1 MKPVY
6 AVLLVAL
13 ALPKAAL
20 AADISGAQPTL
31 QTEPV
36 VIVGLDGQRH
46 RFTVEVART
55 PHEQEVGLMYRT
67 VIPPT
72 SGMIFNWESPREAQM
87 WMKNCPVPEDMVF
100 IRADG
105 TIGHI
110 AENTVPQSEAII
122 DGRVVAAATLEL
134 AGGVTAADG
143 IRVGDKVL
151 AAEFGDAPG
160 KD

>member
-1 MKPVY
+1 MKPLY
-6 AVLLVAL
+6 AALLVSL
-13 ALPKAAL
+13 ALPAA
-20 AADISGAQPTL
+20 AQTTDIAGPQPTL
-31 QTEPV
+31 KTEPV
-36 VIVGLDGQRH
+36 VIVGHDGQRH

-87 WMKNCPVPEDMVF
+87 WMKHCPVPEDMLF

-122 DGRVVAAATLEL
+122 DGRIVASATLEL
-134 AGGVTAADG
+134 AGGVTAADN

-151 AAEFGDAPG
+151 AAEFGDAP
-160 KD
+160 

>member
-1 MKPVY
+1 
-6 AVLLVAL
+6 
-13 ALPKAAL
+13 
-20 AADISGAQPTL
+20 
-31 QTEPV
+31 
-36 VIVGLDGQRH
+36 
-46 RFTVEVART
+46 
-55 PHEQEVGLMYRT
+55 
-67 VIPPT
+67 
-72 SGMIFNWESPREAQM
+72 MIFNWETPREAQM

-122 DGRVVAAATLEL
+122 DGRIVAAATLEL
-134 AGGVTAADG
+134 AGGITAADD

-160 KD
+160 KE